1 MANVLRG
8 YRPVKGQVNF
18 RYLRSTEPKALE
30 RWGYYQGFP
39 CVFGHTIRDATN
51 HWCYECVLKIKSNFC
66 GFDLNYLH
74 LDYKTSMHR
83 LWRRVHIGNWDECWD
98 ITDPGTKGL
107 RRVWM
112 PSHRSFTD
120 NTLGNNITVQKA
132 IYSCTWG
139 DVGSL
144 RVSRTCNNPRCCNP
158 LHMVSSWN
166 RKTPPKVISPFCTE
180 YQVEKLMLLADLE
193 RKGLDASKVIQ
204 REFRASI
211 TAPKDAQIDPK
222 YNEE

>member
-8 YRPVKGQVNF
+8 YRPKKDQVNF
-18 RYLRSTEPKALE
+18 RYLRSTDPKTAE

-39 CVFGHTIRDATN
+39 CVFGHTLRDSTN

-66 GFDLNYLH
+66 GFDMNYFNLS
-74 LDYKTSMHR
+74 YKHSMYQ
-83 LWRRVHIGNWDECWD
+83 LWRRVKIGAWDECWD
-98 ITDPGTKGL
+98 IVDPGTKTL
-107 RRVWM
+107 NRVCM
-112 PSHRSFTD
+112 PSYRSSTD
-120 NTLGNNITVQKA
+120 SSIGNNVTVHKA
-132 IYSCTWG
+132 IYASAWG
-139 DVGSL
+139 DVGRL
-144 RVSRTCNNPRCCNP
+144 TVSRTCNNLRCCNP

-166 RKTPPKVISPFCTE
+166 RKSPPKVVSPFCIE

-193 RKGLDASKVIQ
+193 RKGMDTSKMIQ